1 MSFDPRAFPI
11 PSFLPDNA
19 PFTPA
24 QRAWLNGFFAGLI
37 TPGGPAGAAT
47 TAAAKPALTILFAS
61 QTGSAE
67 SLAKKLA
74 KAARERG
81 HVAKPVDLGTVD
93 LAAIAAFGH
102 VAVIAS
108 TYGEGDPPDGAKAF
122 AAVLEQA
129 EGQPLAGLHFA
140 VLALGDR
147 SYTHF
152 CRFGA
157 QLDARFAALG
167 GSRLADLV
175 EADGDTDGPFAGFRE
190 RVLAAIG
197 DAAAT
202 PAGAPAAAPAT
213 TEDAD
218 EDEPW
223 SRDKPFPARLLEATI
238 LNGPQSDKETRH
250 VAISL
255 AGSGL
260 AYEPGDALGV
270 VASNDPAQVT
280 ALLSATGFAAD
291 ALVTL
296 GDRVLRLD
304 QALTRHLAIGKL
316 AQATLIKFQ
325 KLADSARLAPL
336 LDPDNGAEL
345 ERYLWGREAI
355 DLIAEFPR
363 VLATPAELVGL
374 LPKLA
379 PRLYS
384 IASSLRAHPD
394 EVHLTVG
401 IVRYTAHGRA
411 RGGVASTM
419 FADRVAPGETL
430 PVYLHRNARFRLP
443 EDPDRPVIMVGPG
456 TGIAPFR
463 AFLEE
468 RRARGAK
475 GRNWLFFG
483 DRRAAQDFLYR
494 RELESFVADG
504 SLSRLDTAFSRDGDG
519 KVYVQDRMRQQAAEL
534 WRWLDEGAHFYVCGD
549 GARMAKDVD
558 ACLQEIVAAQGR
570 MSRAEA
576 KLAVEQMAAERRY
589 CRDVY

>member
-11 PSFLPDNA
+11 PSFLPENA

-37 TPGGPAGAAT
+37 TPGTPAGAVKP
-47 TAAAKPALTILFAS
+47 AAAKPAVTVLFAS
-61 QTGSAE
+61 QTGGAE

-81 HVAKPVDLGTVD
+81 HAAKPVDLGAID
-93 LAAIAAFGH
+93 LAAIAALGQ

-122 AAVLEQA
+122 AAALERA
-129 EGQPLAGLHFA
+129 EGQPLAGLRFA

-147 SYTHF
+147 NYTHF

-157 QLDARFAALG
+157 LLDRRFGELG
-167 GSRLADLV
+167 GTRLAELV
-175 EADGDTDGPFAGFRE
+175 EVDVDPDAPFAGFRDS
-190 RVLAAIG
+190 VLGALA
-197 DAAAT
+197 DS
-202 PAGAPAAAPAT
+202 PAGAETAAAAPA
-213 TEDAD
+213 DSD
-218 EDEPW
+218 DDGDEPW
-223 SRDKPFPARLLEATI
+223 SRERPFAARLLASTT
-238 LNGPQSDKETRH
+238 LNGEQSDKETRH
-250 VAISL
+250 VVISL

-260 AYEPGDALGV
+260 AYAPGDALGV
-270 VASNDPAQVT
+270 AASNGAAEVA
-280 ALLSATGFAAD
+280 ALLAATGFAAD
-291 ALVTL
+291 APVTV
-296 GDRVLRLD
+296 GDRSCRLD
-304 QALTRHLAIGKL
+304 EALTHHLAIGKL
-316 AQATLIKFQ
+316 SQATLIKFQ
-325 KLADSARLAPL
+325 KLADSTRLAPL
-336 LDPDNGAEL
+336 LEPDNNAEL

-355 DLIAEFPR
+355 DLISDFPR
-363 VLATPAELVGL
+363 VLAGAQELATL
-374 LPKLA
+374 LPRLA

-384 IASSLRAHPD
+384 IASSQRAHPD

-401 IVRYTAHGRA
+401 VVRYTAHGRS
-411 RGGVASTM
+411 RGGIASTM
-419 FADRVAPGETL
+419 LADRLEPGQTV

-443 EDPDRPVIMVGPG
+443 AEAERPVIMVGPG

-468 RRARGAK
+468 RRAGAGP

-494 RELESFVADG
+494 RELEGFLADG
-504 SLSRLDTAFSRDGDG
+504 TLSRLDTAFSRDGAG
-519 KVYVQDRMRQQAAEL
+519 KVYVQDRMRENAAEL
-534 WRWLDEGAHFYVCGD
+534 WRWLQDGAHFYVCGD

-558 ACLQEIVAAQGR
+558 ECLQEIVAAQGK

-576 KLAVEQMAAERRY
+576 KLAVEQLAAERRY